1 MTRKAPPSYETQS
14 LRDFAEV
21 IRGRRTIN
29 LYLQTPVPH
38 EVVREA
44 IEAATWAP
52 NHHVTEPW
60 HFYLLGPE
68 TVERSLDL
76 CCEIVTA
83 KKGSEAGEFK
93 REKWSEKPG
102 WLVVT
107 CRRSEDDLLQREDY
121 AACAAAIQNLM
132 LYLWKAGI
140 GTSPATSAF
149 ATSSVSMKAKNSSL
163 ACSGTD
169 TRRSRPSKN
178 ARRSTL
184 SCPNCRSRSCSLIT
198 RSLAEMYERVLHAE
212 STGDWDSLRAK
223 AEII

>member
-107 CRRSEDDLLQREDY
+107 
-121 AACAAAIQNLM
+121 
-132 LYLWKAGI
+132 
-140 GTSPATSAF
+140 
-149 ATSSVSMKAKNSSL
+149 
-163 ACSGTD
+163 
-169 TRRSRPSKN
+169 
-178 ARRSTL
+178 
-184 SCPNCRSRSCSLIT
+184 
-198 RSLAEMYERVLHAE
+198 
-212 STGDWDSLRAK
+212 
-223 AEII
+223 